1 MKYAKKQ
8 SKQELC
14 FGCFFLNRYSLG
26 ILDSEEMVKKY
37 AKSADQ
43 KVVALIQKW
52 LANRYSEFQ
61 TKKTHMVCY
70 ATKEGLRRF
79 AEQGIVDDQE
89 IHLPQEVYFSSLNES
104 AANSTRTV
112 RLF

>member
-14 FGCFFLNRYSLG
+14 FGCFFLNRYGFG

-61 TKKTHMVCY
+61 TKKTHMDS
-70 ATKEGLRRF
+70 RRT
-79 AEQGIVDDQE
+79 
-89 IHLPQEVYFSSLNES
+89 LS
-104 AANSTRTV
+104 
-112 RLF
+112 

>member
-1 MKYAKKQ
+1 MQKAIKTRT
-8 SKQELC
+8 L
-14 FGCFFLNRYSLG
+14 FWLLFFTRYSFG

-61 TKKTHMVCY
+61 TKKIRYLSC
-70 ATKEGLRRF
+70 R
-79 AEQGIVDDQE
+79 
-89 IHLPQEVYFSSLNES
+89 
-104 AANSTRTV
+104 
-112 RLF
+112 

>member
-1 MKYAKKQ
+1 MKYGKKAI
-8 SKQELC
+8 KTRTL
-14 FGCFFLNRYSLG
+14 FWLLFLNRYSFG

-61 TKKTHMVCY
+61 TKKTHMDS
-70 ATKEGLRRF
+70 RRT
-79 AEQGIVDDQE
+79 
-89 IHLPQEVYFSSLNES
+89 LS
-104 AANSTRTV
+104 
-112 RLF
+112 

>member
-1 MKYAKKQ
+1 MQKSNQNKNFVLVA
-8 SKQELC
+8 
-14 FGCFFLNRYSLG
+14 FFLNRYSFG

-61 TKKTHMVCY
+61 TKKIRYLSC
-70 ATKEGLRRF
+70 R
-79 AEQGIVDDQE
+79 
-89 IHLPQEVYFSSLNES
+89 
-104 AANSTRTV
+104 
-112 RLF
+112 

>member
-1 MKYAKKQ
+1 MQKSNQNKNFVLVA
-8 SKQELC
+8 
-14 FGCFFLNRYSLG
+14 FFTRYSFG

-61 TKKTHMVCY
+61 TKKIRYLSC
-70 ATKEGLRRF
+70 R
-79 AEQGIVDDQE
+79 
-89 IHLPQEVYFSSLNES
+89 
-104 AANSTRTV
+104 
-112 RLF
+112 